1 MEAALNNMS
10 RRSFILAGSAALA
23 TAQSMPSPLT
33 AGEIVDRIRKQVG
46 IP

>member
-23 TAQSMPSPLT
+23 TAQSMPLPLT